1 MRNLVE
7 QASEWLQ
14 SKSCREGSIIERT
27 NYVINSF
34 RSYVEAEMNEISA
47 NTGLSPNYI
56 LEKIDTTSKSLY
68 RILSA
73 YLRGNHHDAHK
84 ITREMVKSMK
94 FDSIVKN
101 IPLYK
106 CRENNRQFLF
116 SKDEMY
122 HIPYDKRHLV
132 GNQRFSMSG
141 LPCLYLGGSSYICW
155 EELERKD
162 LNHVNFCGY
171 YVHGNIKMFD
181 LLLPLTITNEH
192 QIRKI
197 VIILACSLPAR
208 REDLF
213 KPEYVLPQC
222 VLNSLI
228 YRSYYSHKSFC
239 IRYYSSHLLCGDADY
254 FKYEYDNLDYLSRYV
269 NYVFPMPSSKDKG
282 YNDNIRTIFNQ
293 TETISLFRE
302 TILDPGLLMSSS
314 SNDIYLD
321 SQFGLIDSLLDVRLG
336 LKPKRRDCQ
345 ILIVDETDGL

>member
-14 SKSCREGSIIERT
+14 SKSCKEGSIIERT
-27 NYVINSF
+27 SNVIASF
-34 RSYVEAEMNEISA
+34 RSYVETEMNEIST
-47 NTGLSPNYI
+47 NVHLSSSSI
-56 LEKIDTTSKSLY
+56 LEMIDTTSKSIY
-68 RILSA
+68 KILSA
-73 YLRGNHHDAHK
+73 YLRGNHHDAHRM
-84 ITREMVKSMK
+84 TRDMVKSMR
-94 FDSIVKN
+94 FDTIVTN
-101 IPLYK
+101 VPLYK
-106 CRENNRQFLF
+106 CRENTRQFLF

-171 YVHGNIKMFD
+171 SVHGDIKLFD
-181 LLLPLTITNEH
+181 LLLPSAITNEH
-192 QIRKI
+192 QIRRI

-208 REDLF
+208 REDIF
-213 KPEYVLPQC
+213 KTEYVLPQC

-228 YRSYYSHKSFC
+228 YRSYYSHKAFC

-254 FKYEYDNLDYLSRYV
+254 FKFEYDNQDYLSRYV
-269 NYVFPMPSSKDKG
+269 NYVFPMPSSKNKG
-282 YNDNIRTIFNQ
+282 YNDAIRTIFNQ
-293 TETISLFRE
+293 TDTISLFRE
-302 TILDPGLLMSSS
+302 TILDPSLLMSSYS
-314 SNDIYLD
+314 TDTYLN

-336 LKPKRRDCQ
+336 IKPKRREGQ
-345 ILIVDETDGL
+345 ILIVDESKD